1 METTTTTGKQ
11 APRSPLP
18 DEFLAQL
25 ASLVKSAPPGEG
37 WLHEIKFDGY
47 RIGCRIDRGEIR
59 LLSRHGNDWTERFP
73 SVVAEAKRL
82 PVDQALL
89 DGEIAV
95 LMPDGRT
102 SFQALQG
109 LLSGQGTG
117 QLVYFVFDLLHLDGE
132 DLARLPLEER
142 KRRLERLLSALA
154 ADSPLRFSSH
164 WLGNGPLVHREACRL
179 GFEGIV
185 SKRRDLPYRPG
196 RHGEWVKAKCTRRQ
210 ELVIGG
216 FTDPEGKRHGI
227 GALLVGYHD
236 ARGRLQFAGKVGTG
250 FTERSAADLRT
261 RLDGLEQKTSPFATR
276 PSGPLGRHAHWVRPE
291 LVAEVEFAEWTR
303 DGKVRHSS
311 YEGLREDKPAKEVR
325 REQLFVA
332 VEDEPA
338 ARAPRATARG
348 GSAGGA
354 QAARPRRAAP
364 PEAVVAG
371 VALSHP
377 QRVVFPDAG
386 ITKLDLARFYEA
398 IADWILPHLEG
409 RPLTLLH
416 CPENIE
422 EGCHF
427 LKHVKGWAPRSL
439 RRVHIRERRK
449 TGEYVIVDSAPAL
462 VSLVQM
468 GIVELHTW
476 NTREGAIERPDRLV
490 IDLDPGPA
498 VAWPAVIETALLV
511 RAAFEALEL
520 RAFVKNTGGRGLHVV
535 VPIVAERD
543 WGECLELSRRLATFI
558 AEQRPELYTTALPK
572 PGRAEKILIDYLR
585 NNRTNTS
592 VAAYSVRARPRA
604 PVSTPLRWEELSAD
618 LPPDFFTVANLPRRL
633 ATLKAD
639 PWSDYWR
646 IEQRLEDWMMR
657 AVGSL

>member
-1 METTTTTGKQ
+1 METTPPGDQ
-11 APRSPLP
+11 AQRSPLP
-18 DEFLAQL
+18 EEFAAELAT
-25 ASLVKSAPPGEG
+25 LVKSPPPGDR

-47 RIGCRIDRGEIR
+47 RIGCRIDRGEVR
-59 LLSRHGNDWTERFP
+59 LLSRRGNDWTDRFP
-73 SVVAEAKRL
+73 FVVAKAKRL
-82 PVDQALL
+82 PVRQALL
-89 DGEIAV
+89 DGEVAV

-102 SFQALQG
+102 SFQALQN
-109 LLSGQGTG
+109 LLSGLESG

-132 DLARLPLEER
+132 NVARLPLDAR
-142 KRRLERLLSALA
+142 KRRLEKLLSGLP
-154 ADSPLRFSSH
+154 ADGLIRYTVH
-164 WLGNGPLVHREACRL
+164 WTGNGPLVHREACRL

-227 GALLVGYHD
+227 GALLVGYYD
-236 ARGRLQFAGKVGTG
+236 AKGRLQFAGKVGTG

-261 RLDGLEQKTSPFATR
+261 RLDALEQKTSPFAA
-276 PSGPLGRHAHWVRPE
+276 GPTGWLGRNAHWVRPE

-311 YEGLREDKPAKEVR
+311 YEGLREDKPAREVR
-325 REQLFVA
+325 REEIPVA
-332 VEDEPA
+332 EG
-338 ARAPRATARG
+338 APRE
-348 GSAGGA
+348 
-354 QAARPRRAAP
+354 PRAAMEQRP
-364 PEAVVAG
+364 VLAPRSGRAAQPDAVVAG
-371 VALSHP
+371 VAISHP
-377 QRVVFPDAG
+377 QRVIFPDSG
-386 ITKLDLARFYEA
+386 ITKLDLARYYEA
-398 IADWILPHLEG
+398 VADWILPHLEG

-422 EGCHF
+422 SRCHF
-427 LKHVKGWAPRSL
+427 LKHVKSWAPTSI
-439 RRVHIRERRK
+439 RRVHLRERHK
-449 TGEYVIVDSAPAL
+449 TGEYLIADSLPAL

-476 NTREGAIERPDRLV
+476 NARAGAIEQPDRIV
-490 IDLDPGPA
+490 IDLDPGPE
-498 VAWPAVIETALLV
+498 VAWPAVIDAALLV
-511 RAAFEALEL
+511 RAAFEALGL
-520 RAFVKNTGGRGLHVV
+520 RAFVKNTGGSGLHVV

-543 WGECLELSRRLATFI
+543 WSECLELSRRLASFI
-558 AEQRPELYTTALPK
+558 ARQRPELYTTALPK
-572 PGRAEKILIDYLR
+572 PGREKKILIDYLR

-604 PVSTPLRWEELSAD
+604 PVSTPVRWEELSAD
-618 LPPDFFTVANLPRRL
+618 LPPDYFTVANLPRRL

-646 IEQRLEDWMMR
+646 GEQRLEDWMMR
-657 AVGSL
+657 TAGAL